1 MKVAPIPENEDDRLR
16 ALAALG
22 VLDTPP
28 EPDFEEITRLASVV
42 CRRPIALISFVDRD
56 RQWFKSR
63 FGLDAAQ
70 TPRDVAFCAHAIL
83 QPGLFEVADAD
94 ADPRFRDNPLV
105 TGPPGVKAYAGV
117 PLMTSDGLA
126 LGTLCV
132 IDHKAGALDADQRAS
147 LEALARQVMRVFELR
162 RTVVDQDK
170 LQREL
175 LNRSRRYEAIIDSAG
190 VAVIATDTDLRIRTF
205 NPQAE
210 SLLGY
215 HAGELVGSASAV
227 ALHDMDEIKASLGVE
242 TVAGDDK
249 ANLIRWMERHMWRH
263 VDCTYVGAGGRR
275 IAVTLSLSPLLDSDG
290 ESTGYIVVAKDTS
303 DQRAREMAEARRQYI
318 ERAVQRAHAGFIVG
332 KSANATMETLLDD
345 TLDLTGCE
353 YGFIGEILK
362 DESGAPYLHS
372 FAITDIAWDQTT
384 REFYDTHRESGFIF
398 SNLNTLF
405 GRVLTS
411 GEPVLSGHPA
421 SDPRSGG
428 LPPGHPP
435 MYNFCGV
442 PVHFGHDLIGM
453 IGLANYPS
461 TPDDVLVE
469 SLRPLTNA
477 CGAIFHAT
485 RLERQRREAID
496 QLRVEQQ
503 QTAAVLESAV
513 EAFIEIDPDG
523 RVVKWNSAA
532 EREFLTRTA
541 DAVGHRLDDIVAVI
555 DGRGQGSLHE
565 ALLRQVGSATSTLE
579 CVLGRADGTRFP
591 AEVVAWRT
599 DSADG
604 HLYAMVRNVTERQEL
619 LEQQRLRFQTETLLR
634 EVHHRV
640 KNNMQVVSSMLSIHS
655 SKLEDAAAREVF
667 RECRERIRA
676 MSMIHERLYA
686 TGRFDRVDVGQY
698 LREMV
703 PLIVQSNAPN
713 HCRIEADVSE
723 GEYPVELD
731 RAVPL
736 SLMAT
741 ELLLNSMKHAFTHR
755 TSGHIRVD
763 IRQEGGNLS
772 IAFIDDGEGDA
783 DIASRAGTGARLVA
797 TLARQIG
804 ATLDAQSGPEGTR
817 VTVRMELTQ

>member
-1 MKVAPIPENEDDRLR
+1 M
-16 ALAALG
+16 
-22 VLDTPP
+22 
-28 EPDFEEITRLASVV
+28 
-42 CRRPIALISFVDRD
+42 
-56 RQWFKSR
+56 
-63 FGLDAAQ
+63 
-70 TPRDVAFCAHAIL
+70 
-83 QPGLFEVADAD
+83 
-94 ADPRFRDNPLV
+94 
-105 TGPPGVKAYAGV
+105 
-117 PLMTSDGLA
+117 
-126 LGTLCV
+126 
-132 IDHKAGALDADQRAS
+132 
-147 LEALARQVMRVFELR
+147 
-162 RTVVDQDK
+162 
-170 LQREL
+170 
-175 LNRSRRYEAIIDSAG
+175 
-190 VAVIATDTDLRIRTF
+190 
-205 NPQAE
+205 
-210 SLLGY
+210 
-215 HAGELVGSASAV
+215 
-227 ALHDMDEIKASLGVE
+227 LHDMDEIAASLEGQAVP
-242 TVAGDDK
+242 GDD
-249 ANLIRWMERHMWRH
+249 AGNLVRWMERHMRRD
-263 VDCTYVGAGGRR
+263 VECAYVGAGGRR
-275 IAVTLSLSPLLDSDG
+275 IAVTLRLSPLLDADG
-290 ESTGYIVVAKDTS
+290 GCSGYIVVAKDAS
-303 DQRAREMAEARRQYI
+303 EQRAQETAEARRQYI
-318 ERAVQRAHAGFIVG
+318 ERAVQRAHAGFIIG
-332 KSANATMETLLDD
+332 KSANATMETLLED

-353 YGFIGEILK
+353 YGFIGEILE
-362 DESGAPYLHS
+362 DGAGAPYLHS

-384 REFYDTHRESGFIF
+384 REFYDTHRESGLIF

-405 GRVLTS
+405 GRVMTS

-442 PVHFGHDLIGM
+442 PIHFGHELVGM
-453 IGLANYPS
+453 IGLANYPA
-461 TPDDVLVE
+461 TPDEALVE

-513 EAFIEIDPDG
+513 EAFLELDPQG
-523 RVVKWNSAA
+523 RVVKWNSTA

-541 DAVGHRLDDIVAVI
+541 DAVGRRLDDIVAVI
-555 DGRGQGSLHE
+555 DGRGHGSLHE
-565 ALLRQVGSATSTLE
+565 ALLQQLGSTTSTLE

-599 DSADG
+599 DSADR

-640 KNNMQVVSSMLSIHS
+640 KNNMQVISSMLSIHS

-667 RECRERIRA
+667 QECRERIRA

-713 HCRIEADVSE
+713 HCRIQADVSE

-736 SLMAT
+736 SLIAT

-755 TSGHIRVD
+755 TAGRIRVD
-763 IRQEGGNLS
+763 IRREDGCLS

-804 ATLDAQSGPEGTR
+804 ATLAARSGPAGTQ
-817 VTVRMELTQ
+817 VTVRMELAR

>member
-1 MKVAPIPENEDDRLR
+1 
-16 ALAALG
+16 
-22 VLDTPP
+22 
-28 EPDFEEITRLASVV
+28 
-42 CRRPIALISFVDRD
+42 
-56 RQWFKSR
+56 
-63 FGLDAAQ
+63 
-70 TPRDVAFCAHAIL
+70 
-83 QPGLFEVADAD
+83 
-94 ADPRFRDNPLV
+94 
-105 TGPPGVKAYAGV
+105 
-117 PLMTSDGLA
+117 
-126 LGTLCV
+126 
-132 IDHKAGALDADQRAS
+132 
-147 LEALARQVMRVFELR
+147 
-162 RTVVDQDK
+162 
-170 LQREL
+170 
-175 LNRSRRYEAIIDSAG
+175 
-190 VAVIATDTDLRIRTF
+190 
-205 NPQAE
+205 
-210 SLLGY
+210 
-215 HAGELVGSASAV
+215 
-227 ALHDMDEIKASLGVE
+227 
-242 TVAGDDK
+242 
-249 ANLIRWMERHMWRH
+249 MWHH
-263 VDCTYVGAGGRR
+263 VDCTFLGGRGRR
-275 IAVTLSLSPLLDSDG
+275 IPVTLSLSPLVDSDG
-290 ESTGYIVVAKDTS
+290 DSTGYIIVAKDAS
-303 DQRAREMAEARRQYI
+303 DQRAHEMAEARRQYI

-362 DESGAPYLHS
+362 DAAGTPYLHS

-405 GRVLTS
+405 GRVVTS

-435 MYNFCGV
+435 MHNFCGV
-442 PVHFGHDLIGM
+442 PIHFGHELVGM
-453 IGLANYPS
+453 IGLANYPAK
-461 TPDDVLVE
+461 PDDALVE
-469 SLRPLTNA
+469 SLRPLTTA
-477 CGAIFHAT
+477 CGAIFDAT

-513 EAFIEIDPDG
+513 EAFLELDPHG

-541 DAVGHRLDDIVAVI
+541 DALGRHLDDIVAVI
-555 DGRGQGSLHE
+555 DGHGQGSLHE
-565 ALLRQVGSATSTLE
+565 ALLRQLGRATSTLE

-591 AEVVAWRT
+591 AEVVVWRT

-604 HLYAMVRNVTERQEL
+604 HLYAMVRNVTERREL

-655 SKLEDAAAREVF
+655 SKLGDAAAREVF
-667 RECRERIRA
+667 QECRERIRA

-713 HCRIEADVSE
+713 HCRIQADVSG

-736 SLMAT
+736 SLIAT

-755 TSGHIRVD
+755 SSGRIHVD
-763 IRQEGGNLS
+763 IQRTDGHLA
-772 IAFIDDGEGDA
+772 IAFIDDGDGDV

-804 ATLDAQSGPEGTR
+804 ATLEQHSGPEGTR
-817 VTVRMELTQ
+817 VTVRMELAR